1 MDNLNNSTQNIINN
15 SYSQILEITD
25 SLNNNTTNISNNSSI
40 ITLANTTLLENNQPN
55 TILSSELIQSKTTL
69 YNQNYSS
76 TNLIPNSILQIN
88 NDNTHSIKSTIYS
101 NIYKSTYIN
110 NNIIN
115 NLFNNSTILKT
126 ELEPIKSSEILFETK
141 INNTNITKTAIN
153 TTTNNLDIELNIT
166 SNSSSINNQS
176 KPFLPKNINIPIINK
191 TYDTN
196 LVLGLGISIPI
207 ILVILII
214 LICYYIRKKRKAKMS
229 SVSNLDINRINFSS
243 QGAKLPYNKLQN
255 TSNLNAGM
263 NANNMSMS
271 EIKVQN
277 LKDEI
282 HSIIT
287 NSSGGSNS
295 SGKRKREKKR
305 GNKNNNK
312 NNNDLN
318 NVGNKGNQNNIKDQ
332 INQYAIDEKNN

>member
-25 SLNNNTTNISNNSSI
+25 SLNNNTTNIGNNSSI
-40 ITLANTTLLENNQPN
+40 ITLANTTL
-55 TILSSELIQSKTTL
+55 LSSELIQSKTTL

-88 NDNTHSIKSTIYS
+88 NDNTQSIKSTIYS

-110 NNIIN
+110 NNIN
-115 NLFNNSTILKT
+115 NTLFNNSTMLKT

-153 TTTNNLDIELNIT
+153 TTTNNLDNELNIT
-166 SNSSSINNQS
+166 NNSSSINNQS

-282 HSIIT
+282 HNIIT

-332 INQYAIDEKNN
+332 FNQYAIDEKNN